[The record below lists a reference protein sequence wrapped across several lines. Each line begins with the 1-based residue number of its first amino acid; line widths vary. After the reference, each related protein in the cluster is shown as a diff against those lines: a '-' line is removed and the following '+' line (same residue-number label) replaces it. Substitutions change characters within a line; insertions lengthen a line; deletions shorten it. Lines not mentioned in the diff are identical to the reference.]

1 MEKFDLTVIGS
12 GPGGYIAAIRASQ
25 LGSRVAIVE
34 KKDLGGLCLN
44 LGCIPSKAILKSAEL
59 FRVMKRASDYGLGA
73 ENLSVDYAKV
83 VARSRK
89 VAQRLSK
96 GVEFLMKKNKV
107 ATFRGAARL
116 TGPTRVLVERDEAE
130 GGNVELESGRVILA
144 TGTEP
149 RGLPGIPFDGRT
161 ILHSDQAILSTEC
174 PASVAVIGGGA
185 VGAEF
190 AYWYNAFGSRTTVI
204 EIADQLLPS
213 TDREIADL
221 LAKSFKRQG
230 ITALTSARVESAVNR
245 GDGVTLSVRAGN
257 ETKTIEASMVLVA
270 VGRAATVQG
279 LGLEEIGVGLRNG
292 FVAVDEKYRTTC
304 PTVYAVGDVNG
315 PPMLAHAA
323 SAEGV
328 AAVEMMGGRGHGP
341 VDPLRIPSCTYCQ
354 PEVATIGL
362 TEEAAAARGIAVKVG
377 RFPFRAN
384 GRAIGAGEEEGMVK
398 LVADAKYGE
407 ILGAHIVGHGAT
419 ELIAEIGLA
428 RTLEA
433 TAKEI
438 QATVHAHP
446 TLAETLA
453 EAALD
458 IDGITLNI

>member
-12 GPGGYIAAIRASQ
+12 GPGGYTAAIRASQ

-34 KKDLGGLCLN
+34 KKELGGLCLN

-59 FRVMKRASDYGLGA
+59 FRLMKRAGDFGLA
-73 ENLSVDYAKV
+73 AADVSVDYAKV

-89 VAQRLSK
+89 AAQRLSK

-107 ATFRGAARL
+107 ATFPGTGRL
-116 TGPTRVLVERDEAE
+116 TGPRRVLVERDGAG
-130 GGNVELESGRVILA
+130 GGNVEIESARVILA

-149 RGLPGIPFDGRT
+149 RGLPGMPFDGRS
-161 ILHSDQAILSTEC
+161 ILHSDQAILSTER

-213 TDREIADL
+213 TDREIAEL
-221 LAKSFKRQG
+221 LARSFKRQG
-230 ITALTSARVESAVNR
+230 ITALTSARVESAVTKE
-245 GDGVTLSVRAGN
+245 DGVTLSVRSGS
-257 ETKTIEASMVLVA
+257 ETKTIEATLVLVA
-270 VGRAATVQG
+270 VGRAATIQG
-279 LGLEEIGVGLRNG
+279 LGLEEAGIELRNG
-292 FVAVDEKYRTTC
+292 FVQVDEKYGTSC
-304 PTVYAVGDVNG
+304 PTVFAIGDVIG
-315 PPMLAHAA
+315 APMLAHAA

-328 AAVEMMGGRGHGP
+328 AAVEMMNGRDHGF
-341 VDPLRIPSCTYCQ
+341 VDPLRIPACTYCQ

-362 TEEAAAARGIAVKVG
+362 TEEAAAARGIAVKTG

-384 GRAIGAGEEEGMVK
+384 GRAIGAGEEEGLVK

-407 ILGAHIVGHGAT
+407 ILGAHIIGHGAT

-438 QATVHAHP
+438 QVTVHAHP
-446 TLAETLA
+446 TLAETLG

-458 IDGITLNI
+458 LDGITLNI

>member
-12 GPGGYIAAIRASQ
+12 GPGGYIAAIRAAQ
-25 LGSRVAIVE
+25 HGSRVAIVE

-59 FRVMKRASDYGLGA
+59 FHLMKRAGDYGLTAGD
-73 ENLSVDYAKV
+73 LSVDYGKV

-89 VAQRLSK
+89 VAGRMSK
-96 GVEFLMKKNKV
+96 GVEFLMKKNKIV
-107 ATFRGAARL
+107 TFKGAARL
-116 TGPTRVLVERDEAE
+116 TAPTRVLVERLEGD
-130 GGNVELESGRVILA
+130 GGNVEIASDRVILA

-149 RGLPGIPFDGRT
+149 RGVPGLSFDGRT
-161 ILHSDQAILSTEC
+161 ILHSDQAILSIDRP
-174 PASVAVIGGGA
+174 PAIAVIGGGA
-185 VGAEF
+185 VGVEF
-190 AYWYNAFGSRTTVI
+190 AYWYNAFGSRVTLI
-204 EIADQLLPS
+204 EIADQLLPW
-213 TDREIADL
+213 TDPEIAGL

-230 ITALTSARVESAVNR
+230 ITALTSTCVESAAPR
-245 GDGVTLSVRAGN
+245 GDGMTLTVRAGN
-257 ETKTIEASMVLVA
+257 ERKTIEASTILVA
-270 VGRAATVQG
+270 VGRAACVAD
-279 LGLEEIGVGLRNG
+279 LGLDAAGAEIRDG
-292 FVAVDEKYRTTC
+292 FIAVDDRYRTAA
-304 PTVYAVGDVNG
+304 PGLYAVGDVIG

-328 AAVEMMGGRGHGP
+328 AAVEMMAGAGHGP
-341 VDPLRIPSCTYCQ
+341 VDPLRIPSCVYCQ
-354 PEVATIGL
+354 PEVASIGL
-362 TEEAAAARGIAVKVG
+362 TEEGAAARGIAVKVG

-384 GRAIGAGEEEGMVK
+384 GRAVGAGEEEGMVK
-398 LVADAKYGE
+398 LVGDSRYGE
-407 ILGAHIVGHGAT
+407 ILGAHIIGHGAT

-458 IDGITLNI
+458 IDGIALNI